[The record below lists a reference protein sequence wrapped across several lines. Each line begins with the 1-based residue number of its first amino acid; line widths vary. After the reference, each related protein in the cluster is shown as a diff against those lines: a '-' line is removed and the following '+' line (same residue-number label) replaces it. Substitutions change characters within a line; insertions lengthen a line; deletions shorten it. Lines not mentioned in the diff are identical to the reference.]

1 MDNITEGFAG
11 ELDHVHKLLVE
22 EDTCRSPATDQLPSL
37 DCGSSDDGGA
47 GGKAHVWRPGAGQ
60 LAERLRPLVDGL
72 RAADRREQA
81 AATLSPSQY
90 ASLTDASQL
99 DVLGVLDCFT
109 KHITSMLDA
118 ISAEVGAMRHAQRL
132 ATLRREL
139 HPGVKGAPRPQ
150 PASSLR
156 FLRELAGTQMFA
168 MHCFTAAS
176 RLEGQRPP
184 GENGAADKGG
194 SSAADHFIEEFVVAA
209 ASWGSDSAE
218 QAAGDGDSEAV
229 ARTDSEATECSEL
242 GGEGGG
248 RLPGEAEQPPSAA
261 GGGGGDSRSA
271 SLKMSV

>member
-1 MDNITEGFAG
+1 MAC
-11 ELDHVHKLLVE
+11 K
-22 EDTCRSPATDQLPSL
+22 
-37 DCGSSDDGGA
+37 GGA
-47 GGKAHVWRPGAGQ
+47 H
-60 LAERLRPLVDGL
+60 
-72 RAADRREQA
+72 
-81 AATLSPSQY
+81 PS
-90 ASLTDASQL
+90 
-99 DVLGVLDCFT
+99 G
-109 KHITSMLDA
+109 
-118 ISAEVGAMRHAQRL
+118 
-132 ATLRREL
+132 
-139 HPGVKGAPRPQ
+139 
-150 PASSLR
+150 
-156 FLRELAGTQMFA
+156 ELAGTQMFA